1 MLRYILAVFIV
12 GLYNVLFT
20 ALPPF
25 AMGLFDK
32 TCSAETMMAYPQL
45 YKPSQSGELFNVK
58 VFWVWVVNG
67 MIHSAILYWLPL
79 LICQNDILWMNGKEG
94 GYLVL
99 GNCVYTVSID
109 VCSEMKIVFTKEM
122 FFCSTLLLPYA
133 SKRACPRILGHG
145 SRIVLSGVRYLYGSY
160 LLLCIGKSVCIT
172 TIELIFI
179 CAAM

>member
-1 MLRYILAVFIV
+1 
-12 GLYNVLFT
+12 
-20 ALPPF
+20 
-25 AMGLFDK
+25 MGLFDK

-99 GNCVYTVSID
+99 GNCVYTVSIRE
-109 VCSEMKIVFTKEM
+109 CRGIKMVFTKIFVAVCRCYCM
-122 FFCSTLLLPYA
+122 LQ
-133 SKRACPRILGHG
+133 
-145 SRIVLSGVRYLYGSY
+145 SRLVYEFVDVAHALCYMGFDIYMVLVYY
-160 LLLCIGKSVCIT
+160 CV
-172 TIELIFI
+172 
-179 CAAM
+179 